1 MSQNSQ
7 NSQNSGIFDIYFAD
21 NLQAMENIPDINYAE
36 EITSLNE
43 EFRKLI
49 DNLDI
54 DKYSLVLPELKL
66 TLPTLQEQYG
76 RKIELLANLKI
87 LEQKYRFL
95 SDYIDMV
102 HDFRVCFD
110 YFKELVDG
118 NYINQ
123 LDTLIQEI
131 CSSNMNIQVQ
141 KSYKVHLNVF
151 RRYIFDLKQF
161 GFTIPEL
168 PETQIITEENVNSL
182 NNIKSFYR
190 ESGRGLDSFY
200 QKTGQQKGMP
210 VPLITNAV
218 GTIDGCG
225 TKCDALA
232 MTEKLVWK
240 QNVAGIFDITLS
252 TNVCGKGCHEI
263 KMVNV
268 ANIKKPFLVAFNVK
282 GEIVLDDVLD
292 YLPYT
297 IAGKALRN
305 VNHDPNAN
313 NIKLISAS
321 VGNVVFNATQIQDI
335 NSKKSVS
342 VYMNNNV
349 LRLCFMVLK
358 TVCDKTVI
366 QRIKNPKEIVDAIC
380 TIDSY
385 VFAVPLLE
393 YLSGNIR
400 YCPSVLIS
408 KEYGYDQFSFQ
419 DIGNNNELLNRIIY
433 FLGFSKSS
441 LFKGD
446 INSIKKIPMFANG
459 LNDPILGEMAD
470 RINKLISFTDKY
482 IENARK
488 KFTNFS
494 CNDLWEYLKT
504 VAIAECY
511 DEWTMKKQ
519 KINEKLNMVIKF
531 MNGYN
536 GSNEDAKIKLM
547 NAFLDIPI
555 LIPSITD
562 LIIELENQADDFV
575 PISIDEMESYI
586 YDKLYDKLLVTN
598 LEKTG
603 MSNENIADFL
613 DNYLTIIHNCQIN
626 ANNCDQSGINIIK
639 QTNTEASEILDTAK
653 TNNAVN
659 GLIQKYKI
667 KINPLDIYDILNIST
682 TRIQDDYVRINI
694 NKTNPN
700 YESILSRFVKEYNE
714 TNETQIF
721 IGKEDK
727 NDYILLPIN
736 AELLI
741 NISNQ
746 YYLVSNSGKKRV
758 RSDDATV
765 FYNKASSKLFDI
777 MKDMVHMNNNKKSAF
792 QEFFLKTLQK
802 GNDCNLEKLWN
813 SYHLN
818 DYFMEPTEE
827 RKILKAKRPYSS
839 TSTTDS
845 IPMTDDEQNAKRMRQ
860 NGGKKHKKTFKRQ
873 PPFKKRQHSKY
884 TFEKGRTKKNTFK
897 KSESKD

>member
-1 MSQNSQ
+1 MSSNYYFKPD
-7 NSQNSGIFDIYFAD
+7 SGFFDVYFED
-21 NLQAMENIPDINYAE
+21 NLDAMDNIPDINYAE

-49 DNLDI
+49 DKLDNNQ
-54 DKYSLVLPELKL
+54 YSPILPALKL
-66 TLPTLQEQYG
+66 TLPTVQDQYN
-76 RKIELLANLKI
+76 RKKELSANLKG

-110 YFKELVDG
+110 YFKDLVDA
-118 NYINQ
+118 NTMKQ
-123 LDTLIQEI
+123 LDILIQEI
-131 CSSNMNIQVQ
+131 CSSNLNIQVQ

-151 RRYIFDLKQF
+151 RRYITDLKKM

-168 PETQIITEENVNSL
+168 PETQIITDENVTSL

-190 ESGRGLDSFY
+190 ESGRGLDNFY
-200 QKTGQQKGMP
+200 QKTGQQAGMP

-240 QNVAGIFDITLS
+240 QNVAGVFEITLS

-263 KMVNV
+263 KMTNV
-268 ANIKKPFLVAFNVK
+268 ANTKQPFLVVFNIK

-297 IAGKALRN
+297 ISDKALRN
-305 VNHDPNAN
+305 VNHDSSRNG
-313 NIKLISAS
+313 IRLISAS
-321 VGNVVFNATQIQDI
+321 IGNVVFNPMQLQDI
-335 NSKKSVS
+335 NSKKSAS

-358 TVCDKTVI
+358 TVCDKTVV
-366 QRIKNPKEIVDAIC
+366 QRIKNPKEMVDAIC

-419 DIGNNNELLNRIIY
+419 DVGNNNELLNRIIY
-433 FLGFSKSS
+433 FLSFAQSS

-446 INSIKKIPMFANG
+446 INTIKKVPIFARG
-459 LNDPILGEMAD
+459 LNDPIISEMAD
-470 RINKLISFTDKY
+470 RTNKLISFTDKY
-482 IENARK
+482 IENAKK
-488 KFTNFS
+488 KFANFS
-494 CNDLWEYLKT
+494 CDNLWEYIKT

-511 DEWTMKKQ
+511 DEWSMKKEM
-519 KINEKLNMVIKF
+519 ITSKLNRVIQLLA
-531 MNGYN
+531 NYN
-536 GSNEDAKIKLM
+536 GSNEDMKTQLI

-586 YDKLYDKLLVTN
+586 YDKLYDKLLVNN
-598 LEKTG
+598 LEKTD
-603 MSNENIADFL
+603 MNSDDIKRFL

-626 ANNCDQSGINIIK
+626 ATNCDQKGIGIIK
-639 QTNTEASEILDTAK
+639 QTNAEASEILDNAK
-653 TNNAVN
+653 KSNSVN
-659 GLIQKYKI
+659 GLIQKYSI
-667 KINPLDIYDILNIST
+667 KINPLDIYDILNISSA
-682 TRIQDDYVRINI
+682 RIQEDYVRINI

-700 YESILSRFVKEYNE
+700 YESILNRFVKEYNE
-714 TNETQIF
+714 TNENQMA
-721 IGKEDK
+721 IGKQDK

-746 YYLVSNSGKKRV
+746 YYLVATSGKKRV
-758 RSDDATV
+758 REDDANA
-765 FYNKASSKLFDI
+765 FYNEASSKLFDI
-777 MKDMVHMNNNKKSAF
+777 IKDMVHLNTAKKSAF
-792 QEFFLKTLQK
+792 QEFFIQTLQK

-813 SYHLN
+813 SYRLN

-827 RKILKAKRPYSS
+827 RKILKAKRPSS
-839 TSTTDS
+839 SASASAS

-860 NGGKKHKKTFKRQ
+860 NGGRKHKKTFKRKSRS
-873 PPFKKRQHSKY
+873 PKS
-884 TFEKGRTKKNTFK
+884 TFEKGRTKKNTFGK
-897 KSESKD
+897 G